1 MTHTRAATGTG
12 APDPAPPPETFDPYA
27 LPPEAVEAPP
37 RQFGRILRQIGP
49 GLILAG
55 AIVGTGELI
64 QTTHLGAKA
73 GFVLLWLVLLS
84 CFVKVFVQIELGRY
98 AIASGRPTMT
108 AFKEIGPVGNF
119 IGACWVVMMLMT
131 QLQLGAM
138 VGGVGQALH
147 LAMPGVSPAVT
158 RILGLDGLLG
168 ARPEVPW
175 AVLVTVGTSV
185 LLAVGN
191 YKWVESGSTFMV
203 VLFTFGTMLCVAL
216 LPAAG
221 HPIPW
226 GHVASGFTFSLPREA
241 IPAAIAMFGIT
252 GVGAAELI
260 AYPYWCIEKG
270 YARKAGPRPTPAA
283 AAPRAGETLEYA
295 RADADVDPT
304 GWVDRARGWIR
315 VMHVDAWVSMVVYTL
330 ATLAFFFLGAAVLY
344 GRGGLPGNVAAMTE
358 TLRDMYA
365 PVLGPFGSKWFIVIG
380 VIAVLYSTL
389 YAATA
394 ANARALTDFLRV
406 NRVVRVAG
414 PEDRARWVRRFCFG
428 FPVIDLALF
437 LLVKNPVLMV
447 TIGGFVQALM
457 LPMVGG
463 AALFLR
469 YRRTDRR
476 LTPGRLWDVLL
487 WVSVA
492 ALTAT
497 AYIGLRDQVLKLRG

>member
-1 MTHTRAATGTG
+1 MSQISARPGVSHYA
-12 APDPAPPPETFDPYA
+12 PPETFDPYA
-27 LPPEAVEAPP
+27 LPPEAVEEPP
-37 RQFGRILRQIGP
+37 RRFGRIVRQIGP

-108 AFKEIGPVGNF
+108 AFKQIGGVGNF
-119 IGACWVVMMLMT
+119 IGACWVLMMLMT

-138 VGGVGQALH
+138 TGGIGHALH
-147 LAMPGVSPAVT
+147 LALPSVSPT
-158 RILGLDGLLG
+158 IISLLG
-168 ARPEVPW
+168 SPDFLVARQELPW
-175 AVLVTVGTSV
+175 SVLVAVGTAVLLSVGS
-185 LLAVGN
+185 
-191 YKWVESGSTFMV
+191 YKLVESGSTLMV
-203 VLFTFGTMLCVAL
+203 VLFTLGTVLCVAL

-221 HPIPW
+221 HPVPW
-226 GHVASGFTFSLPREA
+226 SEVAAGFTFRLPQEA
-241 IPAAIAMFGIT
+241 IASAIAMFGIT

-270 YARKAGPRPTPAA
+270 YARKAGAA
-283 AAPRAGETLEYA
+283 DGSSDWLE
-295 RADADVDPT
+295 
-304 GWVDRARGWIR
+304 RARGWIR
-315 VMHVDAWVSMVVYTL
+315 VMHVDAWISMVVYSV
-330 ATLAFFFLGAAVLY
+330 ATLAFFFLGATVLY
-344 GRGGLPGNVAAMTE
+344 GRGGLPGNVAGMTE
-358 TLRDMYA
+358 ELRNMYQ
-365 PVLGPFGSKWFIVIG
+365 PVLGAFGSKWFIVIG

-406 NRVVRVAG
+406 NGAVRLHG
-414 PEDRARWVRRFCFG
+414 PADRTKWVRWFCIA
-428 FPVIDLALF
+428 FPLIDLVLYVF
-437 LLVKNPVLMV
+437 VRNPVLMV

-476 LTPGRLWDVLL
+476 LTAGAVWDVFL
-487 WVSVA
+487 WASVV

-497 AYIGLRDQVLKLRG
+497 AVIGLNDTRQKLNSWLNPAPPATAPAVATGGGQR